1 MYKIIV
7 LGLLIAILVVV
18 SDKTK
23 ADCEPT
29 LWETSA
35 DVHKACARGLLSQ
48 MQCDTW
54 IPEITQMQGNQKI
67 MDEVSNAV
75 LQYQDD
81 WAKKTVTKTLR
92 MSDE

>member
-7 LGLLIAILVVV
+7 LGLLISILVVV
-18 SDKTK
+18 SEKSK
-23 ADCEPT
+23 ACEPT
-29 LWETSA
+29 LWETSEA
-35 DVHKACARGLLSQ
+35 IHLACVRGLLSEF
-48 MQCDTW
+48 QCDTW

-81 WAKKTVTKTLR
+81 YAKKTVTKTLR
-92 MSDE
+92 MNDE